1 MHKIN
6 TANYSKLLTKCFDC
20 KIPLMVYGGMGI
32 GKSDI
37 PKQVFK
43 EYAKEKNLQFKEWSS
58 ISDDREKQFI
68 INNAGDFFIFM
79 DIRAAQL
86 DPTFLT
92 GIPNMSKSDMLE
104 NIPYSWI
111 VYFTIP
117 RANGVIFFDEI
128 NLAAPLI
135 QAITYQIIHDR
146 VISDRKL
153 GNNVFALAAGNR
165 LCDNAHIFD
174 MPDPLK
180 DRFVEVEME
189 ISPEQWLK
197 WAIKNNINSHLISF
211 ISWKKSYLYRISEN
225 GADKNTTPRG
235 IEFLSKLI
243 GDMEISDEYVYELS
257 AARCGVGFAKEFEA
271 YIKCYTKLD
280 WNKIYSDPSIVK
292 DFEIDQMYAIMG
304 GLVEQY
310 KESKFDINKFTQICS
325 VIINLRED
333 FSIATLKML
342 KNVSLQDFKDNIRG
356 TDIGKEI
363 AVKYGKYVI
372 R

>member
-1 MHKIN
+1 
-6 TANYSKLLTKCFDC
+6 
-20 KIPLMVYGGMGI
+20 MVYGGMGI
-32 GKSDI
+32 GKSAI
-37 PKQVFK
+37 PKQVFI

-58 ISDDREKQFI
+58 ISDSREKELI
-68 INNAGDFFIFM
+68 INNAGDYFIFM

-111 VYFTIP
+111 IYFTNP
-117 RANGVIFFDEI
+117 RANGIIFFDEI

-153 GNNVFALAAGNR
+153 GDNVFALAAGNR

-189 ISPEQWLK
+189 ISADEWLK
-197 WAIKNNINSHLISF
+197 WAIKNNINSHLIAF
-211 ISWKKSYLYRISEN
+211 ITWKKSYLYKISEN
-225 GADKNTTPRG
+225 GTDKNTTPRG

-243 GDMEISDEYVYELS
+243 GDMDISDEYTYEL
-257 AARCGVGFAKEFEA
+257 AASRCGVGFAKEFGA
-271 YIKCYTKLD
+271 YIKCFIKLD
-280 WNKIYSDPSIVK
+280 WNKIYSNPSIIEK
-292 DFEIDQMYAIMG
+292 FEIDQMYAIMG

-310 KESKFDINKFTQICS
+310 KESKFNIDTFSKICS
-325 VIINLRED
+325 VLLHLRED
-333 FSIATLKML
+333 FSIATLKMI
-342 KNVSLQDFKDNIRG
+342 KSVSLQQFKDNIRG

-363 AVKYGKYVI
+363 AVKYGKYI
-372 R
+372 IK